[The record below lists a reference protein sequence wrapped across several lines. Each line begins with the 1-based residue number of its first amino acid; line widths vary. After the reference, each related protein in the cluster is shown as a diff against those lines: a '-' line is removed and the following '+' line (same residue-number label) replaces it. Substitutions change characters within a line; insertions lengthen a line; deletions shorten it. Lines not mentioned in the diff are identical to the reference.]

1 MPAPNLQ
8 RLSIG
13 PEDLPP
19 TSPLDR
25 RRAWRAS
32 PMGAEVGLV
41 MEPGDVEGICFR
53 SKTSAETKFMFA
65 DLDAAC
71 WAAAVDRAYGL
82 ETTNGVSLLFRLL
95 ALIEM
100 MSEARWLQPFFS
112 LSGKDGATL
121 HPTLLSVAATER
133 LSKTAAFDPQ
143 SFKVAMGLGSEGN
156 VRLGA
161 IETASAKRPVT
172 PKRKAPKKQKKKA
185 KAR

>member
-19 TSPLDR
+19 TSPLDL

-32 PMGAEVGLV
+32 HMGAEVGLV

-71 WAAAVDRAYGL
+71 WAAAVDRA
-82 ETTNGVSLLFRLL
+82 VSLLFRLL